1 MSRPLKSDM
10 ELINEFPLILRIRDF
25 HIKAWREN
33 KYIPLEYQV

>member
-1 MSRPLKSDM
+1 MEQINAIPLV
-10 ELINEFPLILRIRDF
+10 LIIGDF